1 MPSDNPSPT
10 AAAPDDRGW
19 FVAIAASPY
28 VAYAVHG
35 APAHLTRLTRE
46 PDGTLTLHPVGGPF
60 ARLDLAV
67 DAGRWR
73 AERETYAATAE
84 YTCARCATP
93 ITLVN
98 GAWVGMDYTTTGGG
112 RNACPPTQDGPPVG
126 VHVPRRRAA
135 ATRPA
140 TNPGQQVTDEATGIE
155 VRDWFAVYRAEPE
168 AVWTLGALTDDDPPL
183 RLGIAALGGGTVG
196 HRYRDNGWIYG
207 LWHGDQLYRCSAD
220 LRSGRTGHTHQEMAV
235 LLAEHLTDDD
245 NLDPGT
251 RARLATWLQAPT
263 TAELP

>member
-10 AAAPDDRGW
+10 TAAHDDHGW

-67 DAGRWR
+67 NAGRWR
-73 AERETYAATAE
+73 AEREAYAATAE

-112 RNACPPTQDGPPVG
+112 RSACPPDPDGPPVG

-135 ATRPA
+135 AARPD
-140 TNPGQQVTDEATGIE
+140 TNSGQQVTDEATGIE

-168 AVWTLGALTDDDPPL
+168 AVWTLGALTVDDPPL
-183 RLGIAALGGGTVG
+183 RLGISALGGGTVG

-207 LWHGDQLYRCSAD
+207 LWHGDQLYRCGAD
-220 LRSGRTGHTHQEMAV
+220 LRSGGTGHTHQEMAV

-263 TAELP
+263 TAEMP